1 MNCYRAL
8 SPLRRCR
15 RLPEEGGATN
25 NPASAPPVN
34 VAIATAASTAIVMI
48 EARRGTRLQFHQ
60 IFFYV
65 LLIHSFISL
74 FSLHDGIARDFK
86 YYEVDCQFKF
96 AKRPFE
102 QLYS

>member
-1 MNCYRAL
+1 MGVGGRWGASTSRL
-8 SPLRRCR
+8 LRRSPRGSCR
-15 RLPEEGGATN
+15 DRGR
-25 NPASAPPVN
+25 
-34 VAIATAASTAIVMI
+34 
-48 EARRGTRLQFHQ
+48 ARRGTRLQFHQ